1 MGEMN
6 EVNGLLI
13 LAGMGIKKKG
23 LGGLGGDFGA
33 KRQKIPPTVKIK
45 NSATLNKK
53 YMLSKIEERSG
64 AERGC

>member
-23 LGGLGGDFGA
+23 DGEREK
-33 KRQKIPPTVKIK
+33 KRAARVLKKYPLAVKIK
-45 NSATLNKK
+45 KG
-53 YMLSKIEERSG
+53 G
-64 AERGC
+64 AVK

>member
-23 LGGLGGDFGA
+23 DGG
-33 KRQKIPPTVKIK
+33 REK
-45 NSATLNKK
+45 N
-53 YMLSKIEERSG
+53 ERS
-64 AERGC
+64 EC